1 MPEPV
6 RFQHFEVPLRE
17 DGSLYE
23 LGRGA
28 MGVTYK
34 AFDTNLRCFV
44 ALKVINATY
53 LRDDV
58 ARQRFLREARAAA
71 ALRHPNVATVF
82 HLGEEGGDWF
92 YAMEYIEGETV
103 EALMKREGAVPV
115 PMALQ
120 ITLQVA
126 RALGA
131 AQKQGLVHRDIKP
144 SNLMIVREDD
154 GEFTVKVIDFG
165 LAKNS
170 AGSEETAALTM
181 GGFLGTPHFASPEQ
195 LEERELDVR
204 SDIYSLGV
212 TLYYML
218 AGKAPFSGSL
228 AQVMSQHLHREPPL
242 ESLAGQPKPVHDLLR
257 KMLAKDPADRQ
268 QSPADLRREIDA
280 CMTSL
285 RDHVPPAA
293 HPVAD
298 ENFDTQAI
306 DAPPPAAFVPVPG
319 AVLAGRY
326 RIMNEVPASDFGR
339 MFRGEIAVSSEPV
352 AILILSPSL
361 LGTGEAYTRIEEEV
375 LGIQRVQAASVLKIH
390 SLERMEALSFLVM
403 EWAEGPTLLE
413 LLKVRR
419 ALPLA
424 EAMPILRCLAE
435 GFEAVGKVGLPCPDL
450 SAHEIVLAG
459 CDITRPMGMQV
470 SAKFNALVAGGAAGG
485 TGDATMVTSAFSILV
500 ESGAF
505 AANPAGRFVYA
516 VASLAYEML
525 GGVRS
530 GAGSA
535 VPVPIPGLSES
546 ANAALRRALDPRQ
559 SFASVGEFLEALG
572 EGADALAPQGVPAR
586 PSMAA
591 ATQAGPVPP
600 KRETVLEGGAKSGM
614 PRLIPVLV
622 LVAVAAAGGAGIF
635 LYVGRGEP
643 SKLAAQPTPTPT
655 PAAIASPA
663 PVTSPTPV
671 STPTPDPVAAA
682 LAAATAG
689 FEADPAGS
697 LTRLLGI
704 LKANPGLPAG
714 REASARCLAGLSKR
728 PLSPGQAAALRE
740 PLEEAAAMDFA
751 DAQFLLGNQLRETDP
766 AGSLS
771 WFLAAA
777 KNDHA
782 GAMVQTGLALSNKRG
797 AIPPDLPGAAVW
809 FQKAAQKG
817 EPSAMYLL
825 AECYLNSKGVTRDPR
840 QAIELLQKAV
850 EKNDP
855 ASMNK
860 LGDLYKKGIPGI
872 LEPDFG
878 EAFRLFS
885 SAKDL
890 GFDDALGNL
899 GVLYIRGEGVEKN
912 EKQGLELIQEG
923 VRRGNGTCKFLF
935 AMCLEEGLAGVP
947 IDKAV
952 ARAMFIQ
959 AAAAGSAPAQRW
971 CREKNIP
978 FGAVPPLPAPS
989 PGGSPGSP

>member
-1 MPEPV
+1 M
-6 RFQHFEVPLRE
+6 H
-17 DGSLYE
+17 E

-170 AGSEETAALTM
+170 AGSEETAALTL

-212 TLYYML
+212 TLFYML

-242 ESLAGQPKPVHDLLR
+242 ESLSGQPGPVLDLLR
-257 KMLAKDPADRQ
+257 KMLAKDPEARQ
-268 QSPADLRREIDA
+268 ESPAVLRREIEA
-280 CMTSL
+280 CFASL
-285 RDHVPPAA
+285 SDHAPLAA
-293 HPVAD
+293 TPVVD
-298 ENFDTQAI
+298 ENFETQAI
-306 DAPPPAAFVPVPG
+306 DAPPPMHFEPVPG
-319 AVLAGRY
+319 AVLADAY
-326 RIMNEVPASDFGR
+326 RIIEEVSASDFGR
-339 MFRGEIAVSSEPV
+339 MFRGEVLASSAPV

-361 LGTGEAYTRIEEEV
+361 LASSEACTRMEEQV
-375 LGIQRVQAASVLKIH
+375 AGIQRIHAAAVLKIH
-390 SLERMEALSFLVM
+390 SLERMDDFSFLVM
-403 EWAEGPTLLE
+403 EWAGGPTLLD

-424 EAMPILRCLAE
+424 EALPVLRGLAG
-435 GFEAVGKVGLPCPDL
+435 GFEAIGEAGLSCPDL
-450 SAHEIVLAG
+450 SAHEVVLTG
-459 CDITRPMGMQV
+459 CDTGRPV
-470 SAKFNALVAGGAAGG
+470 SDHVVAKFNALVAGGSTGGGAA
-485 TGDATMVTSAFSILV
+485 DATMVTSAFSLLI

-505 AANPAGRFVYA
+505 AANPAGRFSYA
-516 VASLAYEML
+516 LASLAYEML

-530 GAGSA
+530 GGGFSA
-535 VPVPIPGLSES
+535 PVPIPGLSES
-546 ANAALRRALDPRQ
+546 ANAALRLALDPSQ
-559 SFASVGEFLEALG
+559 SYQSPRLFLEALS
-572 EGADALAPQGVPAR
+572 EGGKAAVPQAAPPL
-586 PSMAA
+586 PPAA
-591 ATQAGPVPP
+591 ASKNVVSDPSKKEVVPEE
-600 KRETVLEGGAKSGM
+600 KKKSGVL
-614 PRLIPVLV
+614 PVAALIVL
-622 LVAVAAAGGAGIF
+622 LVAAAAGGGAYFVFAG
-635 LYVGRGEP
+635 RSEP
-643 SKLAAQPTPTPT
+643 AKPAAGPAPT
-655 PAAIASPA
+655 PAASATPLPSA
-663 PVTSPTPV
+663 SPTPAP
-671 STPTPDPVAAA
+671 TPTPDPVAAA
-682 LAAATAG
+682 LSAAAG
-689 FEADPAGS
+689 DFESDPAGS
-697 LTRLLGI
+697 LSKLTGI
-704 LKANPGLPAG
+704 LRANPGLPAG
-714 REASARCLAGLSKR
+714 REAVARCLDRLTKR
-728 PLSPGQAAALRE
+728 SLSPGQTAALRE
-740 PLEEAAAMDFA
+740 PLEAAAALDFPE
-751 DAQFLLGNQLRETDP
+751 AQFLLGNQLRETDP
-766 AGSLS
+766 AGSLA

-782 GAMVQTGLALSNKRG
+782 GAMVQSGLALSNKRG
-797 AIPPDLPGAAVW
+797 TTPPDLPGAAGW

-817 EPSAMYLL
+817 DPSAMYLL

-855 ASMNK
+855 ASMNR
-860 LGDLYKKGIPGI
+860 LGDLYKKGIPGV

-885 SAKDL
+885 SARDL

-923 VRRGNGTCKFLF
+923 VRRGNGTCEFLY
-935 AMCLEEGLAGVP
+935 AMCLEDGLAGVSV
-947 IDKAV
+947 DKAA
-952 ARAMFIQ
+952 ARLMFIQ

-978 FGAVPPLPAPS
+978 FGALPPSPAPS
-989 PGGSPGSP
+989 PQSSPRP